1 MFVGLVCKHTGASCV
16 DARIAR
22 GRSRPLAAAHN
33 RCRSSHARSPRLPLA
48 ARSSLPLASRSLA
61 AVRRPLARRSL
72 PLAARSS
79 LPLARCHSPP
89 SCRGAAMH
97 WAARTLLCALHAH
110 VGKLKT
116 RPDCCAALHCGVSAE
131 AGWWS
136 RGRRVCVPAR
146 AGAICGGSRRVRSS
160 RAVQWLMRLRGRN
173 TYLRCIGRGRGTQR
187 GGILARGACWGV
199 AGLALARVESQERS
213 VRACAV
219 CAFELVMLARALD
232 RRSRRKRGA
241 EERCCDRDMR
251 MRVAWEQR

>member
-48 ARSSLPLASRSLA
+48 ARSSLPLAARSLA
-61 AVRRPLARRSL
+61 AARRPLARRSL

-110 VGKLKT
+110 VGMPNT
-116 RPDCCAALHCGVSAE
+116 RPDCCAALRCGVSAE

-160 RAVQWLMRLRGRN
+160 RAVQWLMREGQEYISPMHWERERDTAGRHSGERGV
-173 TYLRCIGRGRGTQR
+173 LGGRLVWRWRGWMQ
-187 GGILARGACWGV
+187 A
-199 AGLALARVESQERS
+199 ER
-213 VRACAV
+213 
-219 CAFELVMLARALD
+219 
-232 RRSRRKRGA
+232 
-241 EERCCDRDMR
+241 
-251 MRVAWEQR
+251 